1 MLELTYNGSE
11 VKFEV
16 SFRTISEHVCEV
28 VGSVPHAT
36 TGFTLSRIGKQD
48 GWDYSGYTTIFRE
61 LDNGVQYSNDGSVYV
76 PPVPPP
82 EPPKPLEPT
91 LDETKDAKVAEMEM
105 ARQERIAYGAEVQL
119 SDGTKERFT
128 LTDRDQLSLMG
139 LQLSSTVLPTPQE
152 YTQAA
157 FPWHPA
163 DESVACKFY
172 SQEDMLKISK
182 AGFEYVLF
190 HVTYFRDLR
199 IFIRSLGT
207 KEAVESISYGANIPL
222 EYQSEPLKKMLEKVG
237 V

>member
-1 MLELTYNGSE
+1 MLNMKYIGSDT
-11 VKFEV
+11 VHQV
-16 SFRTISEHVCEV
+16 SFRKISDHIVEV
-28 VGSVPHAT
+28 RGEFPVQT
-36 TGFTLSRIGKQD
+36 DGFTLSPTWKEYD
-48 GWDYSGYTTIFRE
+48 WDYSKFNTVYRQME
-61 LDNGVQYSNDGSVYV
+61 CGVQYSNDGSVYV

-91 LDETKDAKVAEMEM
+91 LDEIKDAKVAEMEI
-105 ARQERIAYGAEVQL
+105 ARQERIAYGTEVQL

-128 LTDRDQLSLMG
+128 LTDRDQLSLIG
-139 LQLSSTVLPTPQE
+139 LQLSSAVLPTSQE

-190 HVTYFRDLR
+190 HVTYFRDLL

-222 EYQSEPLKKMLEKVG
+222 EYQSEPLRKMLEKVG
-237 V
+237 A

>member
-16 SFRTISEHVCEV
+16 SFRTISEHICEV
-28 VGSVPHAT
+28 VGNVPHET

-48 GWDYSGYTTIFRE
+48 GWDYSKFKTIYKKIEGGR
-61 LDNGVQYSNDGSVYV
+61 QYSDDGSVYV
-76 PPVPPP
+76 PPAPPP

-91 LDETKDAKVAEMEM
+91 LDEIKEAKVAEMEM